1 MTHMKGRRVVVSV
14 YLDPEQKTALD
25 KLSKTTRV
33 PVAAYLREGV
43 DLVLSRY
50 KKELRG
56 GRKK

>member
-1 MTHMKGRRVVVSV
+1 MKGRRVVVSV

-50 KKELRG
+50 KKQLRG
-56 GRKK
+56 GRKR